1 MTTMLNLS
9 VQGTAWERW
18 SQLRNALDLIAA
30 IREVRDPFGSI
41 EEFRK
46 LLELIVRLAEQFGV
60 DQHWLDRWESLLTD
74 ERLAQVVLAIAQYV
88 LGVLKR
94 SETSTVLTGSSLQ
107 AVAPQAIVVEARSY
121 AEWLPTVIEL
131 LRIVL
136 RLRGEA

>member
-18 SQLRNALDLIAA
+18 SKLRDALDLIAA

-94 SETSTVLTGSSLQ
+94 SETSTALGY
-107 AVAPQAIVVEARSY
+107 VAPQAIVVEARSY
-121 AEWLPTVIEL
+121 AEWLPLVVEL